1 MRSPYLFRVYVSIPG
16 HVYKCKYLFGDED
29 ALLCY
34 VEPYREQ
41 AREIAYSVILIEYY
55 HRKRG
60 RWKHF
65 STYKHMGGGD
75 THEADGTKSEDHFHL
90 LAR

>member
-16 HVYKCKYLFGDED
+16 HVYKREYLFGDED

-41 AREIAYSVILIEYY
+41 AREIAYSVILSPQA
-55 HRKRG
+55 RALG
-60 RWKHF
+60 A
-65 STYKHMGGGD
+65 TQ
-75 THEADGTKSEDHFHL
+75 HL
-90 LAR
+90 